1 MYDFRR
7 FHIVRLRAESQVS
20 ICMALAN
27 ALALMAS
34 LVRMAAALV
43 VRLTTVTTVT
53 TVLVGLI

>member
-1 MYDFRR
+1 
-7 FHIVRLRAESQVS
+7 
-20 ICMALAN
+20 MALAN